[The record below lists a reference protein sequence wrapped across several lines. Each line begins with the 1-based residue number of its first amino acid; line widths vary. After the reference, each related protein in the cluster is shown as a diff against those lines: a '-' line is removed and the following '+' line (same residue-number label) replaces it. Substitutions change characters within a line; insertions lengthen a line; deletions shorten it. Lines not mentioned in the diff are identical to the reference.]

1 MIFIVKLIAFLAF
14 ILACTWLVLS
24 PGFDSGVATAA
35 ALAAFFGSLLIKK
48 KPEES
53 SQTQNISGGSQGI
66 QAGRDVHVS
75 KKGED

>member
-1 MIFIVKLIAFLAF
+1 MIFIAKLTAFLAF
-14 ILACTWLVLS
+14 LLACTWLVLS

-35 ALAAFFGSLLIKK
+35 ALVAFFGSLLIENKSEK
-48 KPEES
+48 S
-53 SQTQNISGGSQGI
+53 SQSQNISGGSQGI